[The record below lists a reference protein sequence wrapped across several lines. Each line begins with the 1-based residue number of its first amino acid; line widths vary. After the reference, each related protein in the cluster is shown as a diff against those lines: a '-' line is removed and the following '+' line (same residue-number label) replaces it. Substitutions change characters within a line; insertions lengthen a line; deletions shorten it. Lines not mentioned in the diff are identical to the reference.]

1 MLFLRLP
8 PAVFPQEELLVCFHS
23 NPEIRVPADP
33 QHPEIMK
40 IEFFGFPHKQI
51 EKLEVQI
58 EAEKIYGAFEH
69 IFSVHL
75 P

>member
-1 MLFLRLP
+1 MLFLRSP
-8 PAVFPQEELLVCFHS
+8 PAVFSQEELLVCFHS
-23 NPEIRVPADP
+23 NPQIRVPADP
-33 QHPEIMK
+33 QNPEIMK
-40 IEFFGFPHKQI
+40 IEFFGFPQKQI

-58 EAEKIYGAFEH
+58 EAETFYGVFEH